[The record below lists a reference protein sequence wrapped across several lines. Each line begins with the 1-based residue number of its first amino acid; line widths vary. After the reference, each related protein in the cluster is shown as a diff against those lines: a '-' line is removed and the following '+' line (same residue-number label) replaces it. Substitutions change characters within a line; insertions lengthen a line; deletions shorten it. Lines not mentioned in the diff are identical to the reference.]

1 MSYVRDVLIQEVEV
15 HPAALYDLL
24 VLTCRT
30 RSGRIFETV
39 LTVDRAARAR
49 SRVDRNLVLVQRM
62 LAVYGID
69 EADEEYPKASW
80 SRLQGK
86 FFRMKLSLGH
96 KPRPSDAN
104 PRPRPPVY
112 IEKVLFRQIDGFDVR
127 AIEDEAI
134 RALEALIEEG
144 RS

>member
-24 VLTCRT
+24 VLTCRM

-49 SRVDRNLVLVQRM
+49 SRAYRNLVLVQRM

-69 EADEEYPKASW
+69 EADEDYPRASW
-80 SRLQGK
+80 SRLRGK
-86 FFRMKLSLGH
+86 FFRMKLVLGDR
-96 KPRPSDAN
+96 PRPTEAN
-104 PRPRPPVY
+104 PRPRRPVY
-112 IEKVLFRQIDGFDVR
+112 IEKVLFKPIDGFDLQ
-127 AIEDEAI
+127 AIEDEAV
-134 RALEALIEEG
+134 RALQAFMEDEA
-144 RS
+144 